1 MKSES
6 GIETIMNL
14 REIAKN
20 TLLFSFAFA
29 APLHAASHFEARDVF
44 DLEFVSDPQVSPNS
58 DKVIFVR
65 NFMDIMNDRARS
77 NLWIVDYDGD
87 NLRPLTSGL
96 SNHSSPRWSPD
107 GKRLAYLALIDG
119 HMEIMLRWLDS
130 GQTVRVTHLTH
141 SADNLSWSP
150 GGKRLAFTMLVPK
163 KTEGGAKMPAK
174 PKGAKWADPVRVI
187 DTLTYRFDGRGFL
200 EQGYTQV
207 FIVPAD
213 GGTPRQI
220 TSGDFDHTSPIH
232 WTAAGEHILISANR
246 HDDWEYDALNTEI
259 YRVSIDDGEIDAL
272 TDRQGPDGSLAVSRD
287 GRLIAYTGFDD
298 HLQGYENARLYVM
311 NADGT
316 GSRVLSENL
325 DRNVQNPSFSRD
337 GKGIY
342 FQYDDQGDTR
352 IAYLSLSG
360 QLRQVTDSLG
370 GTTLGRPYGASSFTI
385 AGRDRIAFTQ
395 VSAYHPADLA
405 VVDGRGGKARKLTAL
420 NEDLFAYREL
430 GQVEEIW
437 FASNFDQ
444 RPIHG
449 WIVKP
454 PDFDAAKKYPL
465 ILEIHG
471 GPFANYGSRFAAEIQ
486 LYASAGYVVLYTNP
500 RGSTSYGQEF
510 GNLIHHAYPG
520 HDYDDLTS
528 GVDAVLAK
536 GYIDPDQLFVTGGS
550 GGGVLTAW
558 IVGKTDRFRAAVSAK
573 PVINWY
579 SFALTADIY
588 SFVYRYWFPGPP
600 WEHQDEYMRRSPLS
614 LVGNVSTPTMLLTG
628 EEDLRTPISESEQFY
643 QALKLRKID
652 TAMVRV
658 PGASHGIA
666 ARPSQ
671 LIAKTLNILEW
682 FASHNGKPEDDE

>member
-1 MKSES
+1 MNAR
-6 GIETIMNL
+6 TIALN
-14 REIAKN
+14 I
-20 TLLFSFAFA
+20 LFFSLAFG
-29 APLHAASHFEARDVF
+29 APLQAADRFEARDVF
-44 DLEFVSDPQVSPNS
+44 DLEFVSDPQVSPGGN
-58 DKVIFVR
+58 KVVFVR

-77 NLWIVDYDGD
+77 NLWIIDYDGSE
-87 NLRPLTSGL
+87 LRPLTTGL
-96 SNHSSPRWSPD
+96 VNHASPRWSPD
-107 GKRLAYLALIDG
+107 GTRLAYLARMDG

-130 GQTVRVTHLTH
+130 GQTTRVTRLTH
-141 SADNLSWSP
+141 SAGNLSWSP
-150 GGKRLAFTMLVPK
+150 DGRRLAFTMHIPEK
-163 KTEGGAKMPAK
+163 ASGGAEMPAR

-187 DTLTYRFDGRGFL
+187 NSLTYRFDGQGFL
-200 EQGYTQV
+200 EQGYKHV
-207 FIVPAD
+207 FLVPAE

-220 TSGDFDHTSPIH
+220 TSGNFNHDTAVH
-232 WTAAGEHILISANR
+232 WTPDGEHILISANR
-246 HDDWEYDALNTEI
+246 HDDWEYDSLNTEI
-259 YRVSIDDGEIDAL
+259 YKIGVDDGEIQAL
-272 TDRQGPDGSLAVSRD
+272 TNRQGPDGSLAISRN

-298 HLQGYENARLYVM
+298 HLQGYDNSRLYVM

-316 GSRVLSENL
+316 GSRPLSDDF
-325 DRNVQNPSFSRD
+325 DRSVRNPRFSRD

-342 FQYDDQGDTR
+342 FQYDDKGNTR

-360 QLRQVTDSLG
+360 KLRQVVDSLG
-370 GTTLGRPYGASSFTI
+370 GTTLGRPYGASSFSI
-385 AGRDRIAFTQ
+385 AGHDRIAFTQ
-395 VSAYHPADLA
+395 VSAYRPADLA
-405 VVDGRGGKARKLTAL
+405 VIDGRGGEARKLTAV
-420 NEDLFAYREL
+420 NDDLLTHMEL
-430 GQVEEIW
+430 GQIEEIW
-437 FASNFDQ
+437 FESSFDQ
-444 RPIHG
+444 RPVHG

-454 PDFDAAKKYPL
+454 PGFDPAKKYPL

-471 GPFANYGSRFAAEIQ
+471 GPFSNYGPRFAAEIQ

-520 HDYDDLTS
+520 NDYDDLMS
-528 GVDAVLAK
+528 GVDAALAK
-536 GYIDPDQLFVTGGS
+536 GYIDPDQLYVTGGS

-558 IVGKTDRFRAAVSAK
+558 IVGKTNRFRAAVSAK

-600 WEHQDEYMRRSPLS
+600 WEHQDEYMLRSPLS

-628 EEDLRTPISESEQFY
+628 EQDLRTPISESEQFY

-652 TAMVRV
+652 TALVRV

-671 LIAKTLNILEW
+671 LIAKAVNILDW
-682 FASHNGKPEDDE
+682 FASHSEEPENEE